1 MTSQLFV
8 LESNT
13 PLTISYSTYQKK
25 KKKKLIKK
33 TISYSQ
39 TISITGFYFYLLYLH
54 FSFTFVDSE
63 KKNISAAKYAMVIL
77 II

>member
-25 KKKKLIKK
+25 KKK
-33 TISYSQ
+33 TYQ
-39 TISITGFYFYLLYLH
+39 
-54 FSFTFVDSE
+54 
-63 KKNISAAKYAMVIL
+63 KNY
-77 II
+77 

>member
-13 PLTISYSTYQKK
+13 PLTISYSTYQK

>member
-25 KKKKLIKK
+25 KKKNLSKKL
-33 TISYSQ
+33 
-39 TISITGFYFYLLYLH
+39 L
-54 FSFTFVDSE
+54 
-63 KKNISAAKYAMVIL
+63 VIL
-77 II
+77 KQYQ